1 MTDNDSSFPESG
13 LTDHFPVSRQDFQ
26 IPADE
31 RLTDDAKMAWIS
43 DCPANADRRAVRA
56 GSAWYTLCVRPASV
70 VHPSRRT
77 NPGAATETAAD
88 VLSGFHKGTILPS
101 IPAALLGAALALLPA
116 ACVTHRGKSRAAGK
130 VLASVCTLIPLLL
143 AFAATLLLTRVN
155 GIRLRDALRCL
166 WPMRSSIGGLLL

>member
-1 MTDNDSSFPESG
+1 M
-13 LTDHFPVSRQDFQ
+13 LTAALCALAALGIRYASDLLLWFT
-26 IPADE
+26 
-31 RLTDDAKMAWIS
+31 RL
-43 DCPANADRRAVRA
+43 
-56 GSAWYTLCVRPASV
+56 GG
-70 VHPSRRT
+70 RT
-77 NPGAATETAAD
+77 PGAAMETAAD

-155 GIRLRDALRCL
+155 GIRLRDALRRL
-166 WPMRSSIGGLLL
+166 WPMRNSIGGLLL

>member
-1 MTDNDSSFPESG
+1 M
-13 LTDHFPVSRQDFQ
+13 
-26 IPADE
+26 
-31 RLTDDAKMAWIS
+31 
-43 DCPANADRRAVRA
+43 
-56 GSAWYTLCVRPASV
+56 
-70 VHPSRRT
+70 
-77 NPGAATETAAD
+77 
-88 VLSGFHKGTILPS
+88 LSGFHKGTIQQS

-166 WPMRSSIGGLLL
+166 WPMRDSIGGLL